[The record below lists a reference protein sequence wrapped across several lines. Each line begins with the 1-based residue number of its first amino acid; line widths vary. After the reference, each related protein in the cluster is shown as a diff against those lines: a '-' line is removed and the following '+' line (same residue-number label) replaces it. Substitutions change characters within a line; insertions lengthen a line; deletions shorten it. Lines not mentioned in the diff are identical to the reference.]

1 MGIYTRGGD
10 TGQTSLLGGSRVA
23 KDDLR
28 IEVYGTLDEATSAL
42 GLARAATKSDNI
54 CRTIIDLQGELIKVM
69 SELAT
74 KPVDE
79 AAAQKLKTVP
89 VQPAQVERL
98 EKLIDVYE
106 TERIATGQFVRPG
119 GSLASAALDLARTM
133 VRRAE
138 RRLISLTRQEEV
150 NPNLVKY
157 LNRLSDLLYVMARI
171 DEQREVEQVVVTSL
185 KGSAGSTVAAAVE
198 GNRSKSGV
206 NLADCDRMIEAGMR
220 RSREIGAPMV
230 LTVADASGNVIET
243 RRMDGALAVSVEL
256 APHKAF
262 TAATVRLS
270 THELAKLAQPGAP
283 LFGIDVNMPKLTL
296 VGGGLPL
303 QVAGQVVGA
312 VGVSGGSVEQ
322 DLDVAQAMVA
332 AF

>member
-1 MGIYTRGGD
+1 MSIYTRGGD

-28 IEVYGTLDEATSAL
+28 IEIYGTLDEATSAL

-79 AAAQKLKTVP
+79 AAAQKLKITP

-98 EKLIDVYE
+98 EKLIDGYE

-171 DEQREVEQVVVTSL
+171 DEQREIEQVVVASL
-185 KGSAGSTVAAAVE
+185 KGATGAAPVE
-198 GNRSKSGV
+198 GNRDKSGLS
-206 NLADCDRMIEAGMR
+206 LADSDRMIEAGMR
-220 RSREIGAPMV
+220 RSREIGVPMV
-230 LTVADASGNVIET
+230 LTVADASGNVIQT
-243 RRMDGALAVSVEL
+243 RRMDGALGVSLEL

-262 TAATVRLS
+262 TAATVRMP

-283 LFGIDVNMPKLTL
+283 LFGIDVNIPKLTL

-303 QVAGQVVGA
+303 QAAGQVVGA

-322 DLDVAQAMVA
+322 DLDVAQAMAA

>member
-1 MGIYTRGGD
+1 MSIYTRGGD

-28 IEVYGTLDEATSAL
+28 IEIYGTLDEATSAL

-79 AAAQKLKTVP
+79 AAAQKLKLAP

-98 EKLIDVYE
+98 EKLIDGYE

-171 DEQREVEQVVVTSL
+171 DEQREIEQVVVASL
-185 KGSAGSTVAAAVE
+185 RGATGAAPVE
-198 GNRSKSGV
+198 ENRGKSGV
-206 NLADCDRMIEAGMR
+206 SLADGDRMIEAGMR
-220 RSREIGAPMV
+220 RSREIGVPMV
-230 LTVADASGNVIET
+230 LTVVDNSGNIIQT
-243 RRMDGALAVSVEL
+243 RRMDGALGVSLEL

-262 TAATVRLS
+262 TAAAVRMP

-283 LFGIDVNMPKLTL
+283 LFGIDVNMPRLTL

-322 DLDVAQAMVA
+322 DLDVAQAMAA

>member
-1 MGIYTRGGD
+1 MSIYTRGGD

-28 IEVYGTLDEATSAL
+28 IEIYGTLDEATSAL

-69 SELAT
+69 SELAA

-79 AAAQKLKTVP
+79 AAAQKLKLAP

-98 EKLIDVYE
+98 EKLIDGYE

-138 RRLISLTRQEEV
+138 RRLISLTRQEED

-171 DEQREVEQVVVTSL
+171 DEQREIEQVVVASL
-185 KGSAGSTVAAAVE
+185 KGSAGSNVAAPVE

-206 NLADCDRMIEAGMR
+206 SLSDGDRMIEAGLR

-230 LTVADASGNVIET
+230 LTVADASGNVIQT
-243 RRMDGALAVSVEL
+243 RRMDGALGVSLEL

-262 TAATVRLS
+262 TAATVRMP

-283 LFGIDVNMPKLTL
+283 LFGIDVNIPKLTL
-296 VGGGLPL
+296 VGGGLPVL
-303 QVAGQVVGA
+303 IAGQVVGA